1 MLAGHLSTNSPVG
14 LPCRLAT
21 MNSEL
26 RAAPTCSS
34 GLARLCCMF
43 ASRCSEAA
51 AAASFCLIS
60 ACSRSGDSR
69 VRSRTSFQ
77 LRKSERSRA
86 NTMARAR
93 GGINQVRRRSI
104 SVEETFVR
112 GNHPR
117 SLVGWTESTV
127 CRSFICTV
135 IFFEFKITTEPTYKE
150 HRQTNSRCIM

>member
-1 MLAGHLSTNSPVG
+1 MTVHGGLLPVLAGHLPTNSPVG
-14 LPCRLAT
+14 LPCLLAT

-26 RAAPTCSS
+26 RTASTCSS

-86 NTMARAR
+86 NTIARAR
-93 GGINQVRRRSI
+93 GGLPADAAGRTILELARNPGGLPHSPF
-104 SVEETFVR
+104 EP
-112 GNHPR
+112 NHRVLLRPYNTLPDTSNYL
-117 SLVGWTESTV
+117 SL
-127 CRSFICTV
+127 
-135 IFFEFKITTEPTYKE
+135 
-150 HRQTNSRCIM
+150 Q